1 MAQTT
6 TEQDLAFAGVRAQAE
21 MVARGEITSAELV
34 DLSLRRIADAQ
45 PTLAAFQC
53 VRDEAA
59 RAEAERADA
68 RRAAGDTAPLLG
80 VPIAVKDDVDVAGHP
95 THFGCDGTFDAKTED
110 SEIVRRLREAGAVIV
125 GKTTSPELGQWPMTE
140 GPWFAPTRNP
150 WHTDHT
156 PGGSSGGAS
165 AAVAAGLVPGAIG
178 SDGAG
183 SVRIP
188 AAWTNLVGVKP
199 QRGRLSTWPDPEAFN
214 GLTCFGP
221 LTRTVG
227 DAALMLDALHGS
239 HPGDRHAPPAPPVPY
254 ARAAATPPRRLRI
267 ALSFRAPFAIVP
279 KLLDDE
285 VEELTRRTAQRLRD
299 LGHEVVERD
308 PDYGLI
314 GASFVPR
321 STVALREW
329 ADRLGD
335 TARFD
340 KRTRENFLL
349 GRLLDGP
356 GLAGARGLE
365 AIFRRRV
372 GRVFADADVMLTPTT
387 ASPPLPIGSID
398 GLTPWET
405 HKIVVGSCPYA
416 WAWNVLGWPGVSVP
430 AGHTADG
437 LPVGAQLLGPA
448 NSEPLLLALAG
459 ELEAAERWHERRPPA
474 AVPAAA

>member
-1 MAQTT
+1 MTQTT
-6 TEQDLAFAGVRAQAE
+6 TNQELAFAGVREQAA

-34 DLSLRRIADAQ
+34 DLSLQRIAEAQ
-45 PTLAAFQC
+45 PALGAFQC
-53 VRDEAA
+53 VRAEEA
-59 RAEAERADA
+59 RAEAEQADA
-68 RRAAGDTAPLLG
+68 RRAAGGTAPLLG

-95 THFGCDGTFDAKTED
+95 THFGCDGRFDAKTED

-125 GKTTSPELGQWPMTE
+125 GKTTSPELGQWPITE
-140 GPWFAPTRNP
+140 GPWFQPTRNP
-150 WHTDHT
+150 WNLEHT

-199 QRGRLSTWPDPEAFN
+199 QRGRLSTWPDAEAFN

-227 DAALMLDALHGS
+227 DAALMLDALHGN
-239 HPGDRHAPPAPPVPY
+239 HPGDRHAPPAPPVSY
-254 ARAAATPPRRLRI
+254 TQAAQRPTRRLRI

-285 VEELTRRTAQRLRD
+285 VEELTRRTATLLRD

-308 PDYGLI
+308 PDYGFI
-314 GASFVPR
+314 GGSFVPR

-329 ADRLGD
+329 SERLGENV
-335 TARFD
+335 TYD
-340 KRTRENFLL
+340 KRTQENFVL
-349 GRLLDGP
+349 GRLLAGP

-365 AIFRRRV
+365 AIFRRRI
-372 GRVFADADVMLTPTT
+372 GRMFGDVDVLLTPTT
-387 ASPPLPIGSID
+387 AAPPLPIGSID
-398 GLTPWET
+398 GLSPWET
-405 HKIVVGSCPYA
+405 HKVIVGSCPYA

-430 AGHTADG
+430 AGHTAAG

-459 ELEAAERWHERRPPA
+459 ELEQVERWHERRPPA
-474 AVPAAA
+474 GIPA